1 MVTRRDL
8 LTRGL
13 LGAAGLSL
21 AGCAPATP
29 TRPEPSGS
37 PTMAT
42 RPQPSGSPTPTTG
55 SSKTLVAVF
64 SRAGENHYYGG
75 RTWLEVGNTEVVV
88 GLLATLVDVDVY
100 RIVPAEPY
108 PTDYE
113 ETVAQNSREQDA
125 DVRPRVADPLP
136 DLAGY
141 DRVALLHL
149 GKRINWL
156 FITICSFTTYALS
169 HNIGASVVSGG
180 VVRYRAYSTNG
191 LSPAEIGFLIAFCSF
206 TFALGT
212 VTLIGIVLVL
222 DPDIVLRF
230 GDVLPISIF
239 SLPGK
244 HAVNKEV
251 FSVT

>member
-13 LGAAGLSL
+13 LGAAGLCV

-42 RPQPSGSPTPTTG
+42 RPQPSSGSPTATG
-55 SSKTLVAVF
+55 NASRTLVAVF
-64 SRAGENHYYGG
+64 SRAGENHFYGG

-100 RIVPAEPY
+100 RIVPVEPY

-125 DVRPRVADPLP
+125 DVRPRIADPLP

-141 DRVALLHL
+141 DRVVLASGVWSVRPPMIMRTFTEALDFTGRTVYPLTTHAGSGL
-149 GKRINWL
+149 GRAVEVYRQTCRGATLGEGLAVRGEEAGAAEPEVRAWL
-156 FITICSFTTYALS
+156 QR
-169 HNIGASVVSGG
+169 V
-180 VVRYRAYSTNG
+180 G
-191 LSPAEIGFLIAFCSF
+191 L
-206 TFALGT
+206 LG
-212 VTLIGIVLVL
+212 
-222 DPDIVLRF
+222 
-230 GDVLPISIF
+230 
-239 SLPGK
+239 
-244 HAVNKEV
+244 
-251 FSVT
+251 

>member
-21 AGCAPATP
+21 AGCASATP
-29 TRPEPSGS
+29 TTRPEPSGS
-37 PTMAT
+37 PTMAA

-113 ETVAQNSREQDA
+113 ETVAQNTREQDA
-125 DVRPRVADPLP
+125 GARPRIADPLP

-141 DRVALLHL
+141 DRVVLASGVWSVRPPMIMRTFTEALDFTGRTVYPLTTHAGSGL
-149 GKRINWL
+149 GRAVEVYRQTCRGATLGEGLAVRGEEAGAAEPEVRAWL
-156 FITICSFTTYALS
+156 QR
-169 HNIGASVVSGG
+169 V
-180 VVRYRAYSTNG
+180 G
-191 LSPAEIGFLIAFCSF
+191 L
-206 TFALGT
+206 LG
-212 VTLIGIVLVL
+212 
-222 DPDIVLRF
+222 
-230 GDVLPISIF
+230 
-239 SLPGK
+239 
-244 HAVNKEV
+244 
-251 FSVT
+251 

>member
-21 AGCAPATP
+21 AGCASATP
-29 TRPEPSGS
+29 TTRPEPSGS
-37 PTMAT
+37 PTMAA

-113 ETVAQNSREQDA
+113 ETVAQNTREQDA
-125 DVRPRVADPLP
+125 GARPRIADPLP

-141 DRVALLHL
+141 DRVVLASGVWSVRPPMIMRTFTEALDFTGRTVYPLTTHAGSGL
-149 GKRINWL
+149 GRAVEVYRQTCRGATLGEGLAVRGEEAAAAEPEVRAWLQRI
-156 FITICSFTTYALS
+156 
-169 HNIGASVVSGG
+169 
-180 VVRYRAYSTNG
+180 G
-191 LSPAEIGFLIAFCSF
+191 L
-206 TFALGT
+206 LG
-212 VTLIGIVLVL
+212 
-222 DPDIVLRF
+222 
-230 GDVLPISIF
+230 
-239 SLPGK
+239 
-244 HAVNKEV
+244 
-251 FSVT
+251 

>member
-21 AGCAPATP
+21 AGCASATP
-29 TRPEPSGS
+29 TTRPEPSGS
-37 PTMAT
+37 PTMAA

-88 GLLATLVDVDVY
+88 SLLAELVDVDVY

-113 ETVAQNSREQDA
+113 ETVAQNTREQDA
-125 DVRPRVADPLP
+125 GARPRIADPLP

-141 DRVALLHL
+141 DRVVLASGVWSVRPPMIMRTFTEALDFTGRTVYPLTTHAGSGL
-149 GKRINWL
+149 GRAGEVYRQTCRGATLGEGLAVRGEEAAAAEPEVRAWLQRI
-156 FITICSFTTYALS
+156 
-169 HNIGASVVSGG
+169 
-180 VVRYRAYSTNG
+180 G
-191 LSPAEIGFLIAFCSF
+191 L
-206 TFALGT
+206 LG
-212 VTLIGIVLVL
+212 
-222 DPDIVLRF
+222 
-230 GDVLPISIF
+230 
-239 SLPGK
+239 
-244 HAVNKEV
+244 
-251 FSVT
+251 